1 MPETKPRQPETTAP
15 TTGDGTPASAPGR
28 TGDKTAKQDALF
40 VWPRDLNAPS
50 SDRPEWGTDPE
61 ALRDA

>member
-1 MPETKPRQPETTAP
+1 MSDTKPRQTESTAP
-15 TTGDGTPASAPGR
+15 STGDGAPASAPER
-28 TGDKTAKQDALF
+28 TGDKTEKHDAPF

-50 SDRPEWGTDPE
+50 SDKPEWGTDPE

>member
-1 MPETKPRQPETTAP
+1 MPETKPREPETTAP
-15 TTGDGTPASAPGR
+15 TTGDGTPASAPERPGN
-28 TGDKTAKQDALF
+28 KTAKQNAPF

-50 SDRPEWGTDPE
+50 SDMTEWGTVPE